1 MLPVRRYR
9 DRKELTADLEAF
21 IPSPCSNFVILVT
34 LSREEYRLI
43 TLSRAYADNF
53 GILKQKFVS
62 KFVSDQQLRKIKID
76 ALIENSET
84 IVNFRLRDEQIAVL
98 SRQRS
103 TAVFVS
109 VKRGHNLCQP
119 RLNLGQTSLKPR
131 SDLGLTEV

>member
-34 LSREEYRLI
+34 LSPEENRLI

-62 KFVSDQQLRKIKID
+62 KFVSDRQLRKIKID

-103 TAVFVS
+103 SAVFVS
-109 VKRGHNLCQP
+109 GKRGQTFV
-119 RLNLGQTSLKPR
+119 NLG
-131 SDLGLTEV
+131 

>member
-34 LSREEYRLI
+34 ISPEEYRLI

-62 KFVSDQQLRKIKID
+62 KFVSDRQLRKIKID

-98 SRQRS
+98 SQQRS
-103 TAVFVS
+103 TAVFLS
-109 VKRGHNLCQP
+109 VKRGQTFV
-119 RLNLGQTSLKPR
+119 NLG
-131 SDLGLTEV
+131 